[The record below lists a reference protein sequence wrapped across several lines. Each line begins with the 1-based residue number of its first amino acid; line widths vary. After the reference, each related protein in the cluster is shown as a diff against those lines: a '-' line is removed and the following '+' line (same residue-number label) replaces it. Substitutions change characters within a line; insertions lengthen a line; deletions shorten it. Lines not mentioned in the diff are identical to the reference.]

1 MEKKIATDKGEP
13 KVIAKCDNLNEVTP
27 NHDEVITSVA
37 QSSPES
43 VSIKSMIRLIRGQ
56 QVMLDSDL
64 AFLYGVETRRLNEQV
79 KRNIERF
86 PDDFMFKLTKEEF
99 DFLKSQF
106 AMSNITDRQDN
117 KNLKSQIAIS
127 KWGGTRKLPYAFTRN
142 GVAMLSSVLR
152 SQTAVGVNVKIMR
165 VFTAIPQ
172 LVNNNAQI
180 IQRIFNIEQHQLETD
195 EKINAIIE
203 KIENFSP
210 KVIPEQIFQTGCVW
224 DAWSFISDLV
234 RSAQQRIVLI
244 DNYVDDRVLSLLTKR
259 ADGVTATIHTR
270 YSEQF
275 LTDLKKHNEQYPE
288 ITFVQLSHRNHDR
301 FLIVDNKAYLL
312 GASLKDIGTGLCA
325 VTELTASPETILEM
339 LK

>member
-1 MEKKIATDKGEP
+1 MAKKIATDKGEP
-13 KVIAKCDNLNEVTP
+13 EVIAKCDNLNEVTP

-86 PDDFMFKLTKEEF
+86 PDDFMFQLTKEEF
-99 DFLKSQF
+99 DFLKSQI
-106 AMSNITDRQDN
+106 AMSNITDSQDI

-127 KWGGTRKLPYAFTRN
+127 RWGGTRKLPYAFTRN

-152 SQTAVGVNVKIMR
+152 SQTAVGVNIKIMR

-172 LVNNNAQI
+172 LVNNNAQV
-180 IQRIFNIEQHQLETD
+180 IQRIFNIEQHQQETD
-195 EKINAIIE
+195 EKIDVIIE

-210 KVIPEQIFQTGCVW
+210 KLLPEQIFQTGCVW
-224 DAWSFISDLV
+224 DAWSYISDLV
-234 RSAQQRIVLI
+234 RTAQQRIVLI
-244 DNYVDDRVLSLLTKR
+244 DNFVDDRVLSLLTKR
-259 ADGVTATIHTR
+259 ADGVIAIIHTR

-288 ITFVQLSHRNHDR
+288 ITFVQLPHRNHDR
-301 FLIVDNKAYLL
+301 FLIIDNKAYLL
-312 GASLKDIGTGLCA
+312 GASVKDIGAGLCA
-325 VTELTASPETILEM
+325 VTELSTSPETILEM